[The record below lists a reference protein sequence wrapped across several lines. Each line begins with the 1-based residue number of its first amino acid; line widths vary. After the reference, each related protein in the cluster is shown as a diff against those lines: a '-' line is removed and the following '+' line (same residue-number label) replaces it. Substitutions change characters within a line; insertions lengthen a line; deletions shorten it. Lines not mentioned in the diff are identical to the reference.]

1 MLGQVKG
8 NNCKVQLQLVVAGP
22 VLLPTPG
29 QGETRDEEFW
39 GNLGGIS
46 AGMGG
51 EAFFRGRGRGLNLL
65 GGTGNPPLPRWR
77 GRAGQRQGGEMNI
90 LRIRIYISAD

>member
-1 MLGQVKG
+1 MVELRDVSPKIRQRQFHSQGTFAYVLGQVKG

-39 GNLGGIS
+39 GNLGEITSGSSGHLLVLLWLWLSSIMS
-46 AGMGG
+46 R
-51 EAFFRGRGRGLNLL
+51 AF
-65 GGTGNPPLPRWR
+65 
-77 GRAGQRQGGEMNI
+77 
-90 LRIRIYISAD
+90 

>member
-29 QGETRDEEFW
+29 QGEMRDEEFW
-39 GNLGGIS
+39 GKLGS
-46 AGMGG
+46 SCH
-51 EAFFRGRGRGLNLL
+51 LVVLL
-65 GGTGNPPLPRWR
+65 WLWFSSLLCELKNSVSCEQ
-77 GRAGQRQGGEMNI
+77 AQG
-90 LRIRIYISAD
+90 SS